1 MFLRAI
7 GVIFSEHFLRYWRA
21 SFGYHVR
28 MKTLKLLLVLLF
40 AAALSACG
48 DDAQAKC
55 DVDTPAELD
64 EDGELDEDEEP
75 NEEQEEG
82 DEPAP
87 EDCDDVDDGEGDGDE
102 DEDDIL
108 ASWPNDAALQEAEVL
123 RLINLE
129 RAAGATCRG
138 NAMAPVSPV
147 QFDERI
153 VSAARLHS
161 FDMMSNDY
169 FSHQSLDGS
178 GPRERM
184 AAQGF
189 SGSGWAENIAMGQ
202 RDAQAAVSS
211 WMSSTQGHCENIMSS
226 SYNVIGVGYA
236 APYWTLKLGAA
247 R

>member
-1 MFLRAI
+1 
-7 GVIFSEHFLRYWRA
+7 
-21 SFGYHVR
+21 
-28 MKTLKLLLVLLF
+28 MKPLKLLLVLLF

-55 DVDTPAELD
+55 DVEAPAELD

-75 NEEQEEG
+75 NEEHEEG

-87 EDCDDVDDGEGDGDE
+87 EDCDDAE
-102 DEDDIL
+102 DEDGEDGDDVL
-108 ASWPNDAALQEAEVL
+108 ASWPNDAGLQEAEVL

-138 NAMAPVSPV
+138 NAMAPAPPV

-153 VSAARLHS
+153 VRAARLHS
-161 FDMMSNDY
+161 FDMMTNDY

-211 WMSSTQGHCENIMSS
+211 WMSSTQGHCESIMSAA
-226 SYNVIGVGYA
+226 YNVIGVGYA